1 MNMVSVVGNVAS
13 ELRLLAYG
21 FGPSEFEYAN
31 KNLTSHNRRIC
42 SRGATRTYHSSDSS
56 FFLTIAAELF
66 TGLYR
71 GRKHIELM
79 TLYRQLSWRSDARCR
94 IMDKVAESLCL
105 LLHY

>member
-31 KNLTSHNRRIC
+31 NVSDVPQPEDLFAK
-42 SRGATRTYHSSDSS
+42 GAVPNYTIRAIPV

-71 GRKHIELM
+71 GRK
-79 TLYRQLSWRSDARCR
+79 TYRVNDFVSSIFLGAVMLVVGIWT
-94 IMDKVAESLCL
+94 IF
-105 LLHY
+105 